1 LHLQKS
7 KCDSRC
13 QKNQGHSKFLC
24 SAAVPAGYVPGRGRG
39 AGGASAPA
47 ASGSGS
53 SSGLFGDH
61 AGEADDDEAD
71 SIYKDVDD
79 QMAGRR
85 RKRRRG
91 HGEAAHDTSQQDA
104 QASQRSRIAD
114 QFADLKAGLKHV
126 GEWEWESLPDAAD
139 GSLRGK
145 ARRQDQFVPVPDTV
159 IQSAAGR
166 TAGQFASSEQS
177 AGDTTSMS
185 GLSQARGQ
193 VLALQLDKRSDSV
206 SGQTVIDP
214 AGYLTSL
221 DSSKGYSEA
230 EIGDVKK
237 AKALMQNMVASN
249 PGNPLAWIN
258 AARFTAE
265 VERKLT
271 AARNIITRACEA
283 CPRSEDVWLEACRL
297 ASAADSPAVLAA
309 AVRHIPSSVKVWMKA
324 AQLESE
330 VSKKK
335 AMLRKALEVI
345 PGSVKLWKAAIEL
358 EEPEDARV
366 LLTQA
371 VEEVPGSAELWI
383 SLAQLESYAEAQ
395 SVLNTAHTKLPGEP
409 LLWITAAK
417 LEEAAG
423 HEERVPQV
431 VGKAIRK
438 LAKRAVIIDRSTW
451 LQHAE
456 DAEHAGSPVT
466 AGALVQASLG
476 MGVEEADQQRTWQQ
490 DAAAFARKGLVHCAR
505 AAYKCLL
512 AAYQSDPS
520 AWLAAAHMEKQHGDS
535 QRMKALLKEAVQ
547 HCPQEE
553 VLWLMAAKQEWLDGD
568 VPAARSILKT
578 AFECTSNSEAIWLA
592 AVKLEWDTGNM
603 AVAQGLLQRA
613 RQRCP
618 TPRVWMKSAKL
629 ARRLS
634 QVGEEERLL
643 REAVSSFAEYDKC
656 WLMLAQLY
664 MRTGRSKDTKAV
676 LHSACKACSHAA
688 PVWLL
693 AADVEASGG
702 SIPKARS
709 ILEAAR
715 TQHPK
720 NDQLW
725 VASVE
730 LEADHGDPVL
740 VQQLLARGLQECPK
754 SGAVWACAVRLAKG
768 KHAKNRMLK
777 DALPKLEN
785 KDPLVLIEG
794 ARCFWQ
800 EGKLSTAR
808 KWLKRACGLAPDLG
822 DAWAWLFK
830 LESDAAD
837 EGACKQVVQDCSAA
851 QPTHGRWWQ
860 PVAKAVGNENLACQD
875 VLRMVCKNLPS
886 V

>member
-1 LHLQKS
+1 MHVKL
-7 KCDSRC
+7 DSTRKHFC
-13 QKNQGHSKFLC
+13 RS
-24 SAAVPAGYVPGRGRG
+24 AVPAGYVPGRGRG
-39 AGGASAPA
+39 AGSASAPA
-47 ASGSGS
+47 AAGAGSG
-53 SSGLFGDH
+53 GLFGDQ

-71 SIYKDVDD
+71 RIYKDVDD

-91 HGEAAHDTSQQDA
+91 HGEAVNESSQADA

-126 GEWEWESLPDAAD
+126 GEWEWEALPDAAD

-159 IQSAAGR
+159 IQSAAGK
-166 TAGQFASSEQS
+166 TAGQYASSEQS
-177 AGDTTSMS
+177 AGDVTSMS

-221 DSSKGYSEA
+221 ESSKGYSEA
-230 EIGDVKK
+230 EVGDVKK

-265 VERKLT
+265 VERKLA

-297 ASAADSPAVLAA
+297 ASAADAPAVLAA
-309 AVRHIPSSVKVWMKA
+309 AVRHIPTSVKVWMKA

-330 VSKKK
+330 HSKKK

-383 SLAQLESYAEAQ
+383 SLAQLETYEQAQ

-409 LLWITAAK
+409 LIWITAAK

-423 HEERVPQV
+423 HAQRVPQV

-456 DAEHAGSPVT
+456 DSESAGHPIT
-466 AGALVQASLG
+466 AGALVQAAVG
-476 MGVEEADQQRTWQQ
+476 MGVEEADRQRTWKQ
-490 DAAAFARKGLVHCAR
+490 DAAAFARRGMLHCAR

-512 AAYQSDPS
+512 DAYPADPS
-520 AWLAAAHMEKQHGDS
+520 AWMAAAGMEQQSGDS
-535 QRMKALLKEAVQ
+535 TRQKQLLKQAVQ

-578 AFECTSNSEAIWLA
+578 AFECSSNSEAIWLA
-592 AVKLEWDTGNM
+592 AVKLEWDTGNL
-603 AVAQGLLQRA
+603 AVAQGLLKRA
-613 RQRCP
+613 RERCP

-629 ARRLS
+629 ACRMS
-634 QVGEEERLL
+634 QPAEEERLL
-643 REAVSSFAEYDKC
+643 REAVASFPAYDKC

-664 MRTGRSKDTKAV
+664 TRSGRPKDTRAV
-676 LHSACKACSHAA
+676 LHSACKACSDSA

-693 AADVEASGG
+693 AADVEVAAG
-702 SIPKARS
+702 SVPKARS

-715 TQHPK
+715 TQHPS

-730 LEADHGDPVL
+730 LEAEHGDAVL
-740 VQQLLARGLQECPK
+740 VQQLLARALQECPK
-754 SGAVWACAVRLAKG
+754 SGAVWAAAVRLAKG

-800 EGKLSTAR
+800 DGKLPTAR
-808 KWLKRACGLAPDLG
+808 KWLRRACGLAPDLG
-822 DAWAWLFK
+822 DAWAWLLK
-830 LESDAAD
+830 LESATKNETACETVMAECEAALP
-837 EGACKQVVQDCSAA
+837 K
-851 QPTHGRWWQ
+851 HGRVWQ
-860 PVAKAVGNENLACQD
+860 AVAKAVGSEALTCRQ
-875 VLRMVCKNLPS
+875 VLREVCQRLPDA
-886 V
+886 